1 MRSVPMELK
10 FIVFTLSHFQSVD
23 VPCSPAI
30 RTKGIATGRTRPQ
43 PLPATPTLHLH
54 RHLYRM
60 LAETHRAVND
70 GWVCNV
76 EADVSTKTPDPRMY
90 TSFIPFS
97 SSFFS
102 FSHFHLVTSSE
113 LITLA
118 TSSSG
123 AFTPCFTHSGSGQ
136 PTRSTSPSDMQSPQK
151 STRQALQ
158 NTCPHTNEM
167 HLAPLIEL
175 KHTPQA

>member
-1 MRSVPMELK
+1 MRPVPLEPELN
-10 FIVFTLSHFQSVD
+10 VFTLSHFRSVD

-30 RTKGIATGRTRPQ
+30 RTKGIAAGRTRPQ
-43 PLPATPTLHLH
+43 PLPPTPILHLH
-54 RHLYRM
+54 RSLYRM

-70 GWVCNV
+70 GWVCNAEV
-76 EADVSTKTPDPRMY
+76 DVSTKHLIHRMY
-90 TSFIPFS
+90 TGFIPFS

-102 FSHFHLVTSSE
+102 FSHFHLVTSSG
-113 LITLA
+113 LITLL

-136 PTRSTSPSDMQSPQK
+136 PIRSTSPSDMQSPQK

-158 NTCPHTNEM
+158 NTCPHANEM

-175 KHTPQA
+175 KHTPHA